1 MILTL
6 LQGRLGNQLFQVFVT
21 IAAAIETNQSF
32 AFYSKPKDNE
42 CVYWD
47 TVFRPLRQNV
57 IYTKIKHHMLYEQ
70 HVTQCF
76 DYFPFFNKLTGCK
89 GKMCL
94 LVGWFQHLNYLK
106 LHFDTI
112 VDMLQL
118 RQLQD
123 QIFKIRAPQMPYI
136 TDWGTTVSMHFRLGD
151 FLSNQHKNKFPV
163 MPPQYYLDALQ
174 AVCSQT
180 DQSLLQVIY
189 FCELTDL
196 PLVLPVIT
204 ELEHRFPRCQFY
216 KVIDGL
222 KDWEE
227 MLLMSCCQHH
237 IIANSTFSFWGAYL
251 GKQYG
256 VQPKQVCYPSLWLT
270 DDLPRHLN
278 DSFPDTWTR
287 IEVL

>member
-1 MILTL
+1 MILSL
-6 LQGRLGNQLFQVFVT
+6 LQGRLGNQLFEVFVT
-21 IAAAIETNQSF
+21 IAAAIETGQSF
-32 AFYSKPKDNE
+32 AFYSKPMDNE

-47 TVFRPLRQNV
+47 TVFQPIQHHVLYSQ
-57 IYTKIKHHMLYEQ
+57 TKHHFTYKEDEEFKY
-70 HVTQCF
+70 V
-76 DYFPFFNKLTGCK
+76 PFFKKLAGCK
-89 GKMCL
+89 GKVCFL
-94 LVGWFQHLNYLK
+94 KGYFQHLDYLK
-106 LHFDTI
+106 PHINTI

-123 QIFKIRAPQMPYI
+123 QIFKIRAPQMPFI
-136 TDWGTTVSMHFRLGD
+136 TNWGSTISLHFRLGD
-151 FLSNQHKNKFPV
+151 FLSNLHKNKFPV
-163 MPPQYYLDALQ
+163 MPPQYYLDALE

-196 PLVLPVIT
+196 PLVLPVISQ
-204 ELEHRFPRCQFY
+204 LEHRFSRCQFY

-222 KDWEE
+222 QDWEE